1 MLWGSIISEI
11 AYFFNNL
18 WCYYFNKEVGLLLVL
33 IASAWMFNFVIL
45 MAAEKKVSKVKRI
58 DPWGANDADI
68 SDYEKLMR
76 EFGIEPFS
84 NVIKDVPA
92 VHKYMRRGIIYGHR
106 DFRRIAQA
114 MKNKKP
120 FIMLTGLM
128 PSGKMHLGHKMVADE
143 MVYFQQMGAHC
154 YVCVADVEAY
164 LTRGMDPAEMKELA
178 VNEYLLNY
186 IALGLK
192 PEMCTFYFQSDFSND
207 YNVLSKY
214 FSKKVTFNELKAI
227 YGDITTGKIVSAL
240 TQVADILYPQI
251 DMGKPTPTVVPVGTD
266 QDPHLRLTRD
276 IAARFKKE
284 YNFILPSSTYHRY
297 QKGLSGSKM
306 SSSDPNTYI
315 ALTDTKKDVEKKIK
329 RALTGGRDTLD
340 EQKRLGGQPNIC
352 TIFDLY
358 KFHLV
363 DDDEELKVIYDEC
376 VKGEVL
382 CGECKNRCIDYAV
395 KFLGEHQKKREMA
408 KGQLHK
414 FLK

>member
-1 MLWGSIISEI
+1 VLGYCLAVKVII
-11 AYFFNNL
+11 
-18 WCYYFNKEVGLLLVL
+18 
-33 IASAWMFNFVIL
+33 MD
-45 MAAEKKVSKVKRI
+45 KRI
-58 DPWGANDADI
+58 DPWGASDI
-68 SDYEKLMR
+68 SDYDKLMR
-76 EFGIEPFS
+76 EFGIESFS
-84 NVIKDVPA
+84 NVIKSVPN

-106 DFRRIAQA
+106 DFSRIALA
-114 MKNKKP
+114 MKNKAP
-120 FIMLTGLM
+120 FVMLTGLM

-143 MVYFQQMGAHC
+143 MVYFQENGAHC

-164 LTRGMDPAEMKELA
+164 LTRGMDTKVMRELA

-192 PEMCTFYFQSDFSND
+192 PKKCRFYFQSDFSNE
-207 YNVLSKY
+207 YNVISKY
-214 FSKKVTFNELKAI
+214 FAKKVTFNELKAI
-227 YGDITTGKIVSAL
+227 YGGESLTTGKIVSAL

-306 SSSDPNTYI
+306 SSSDPTTYI
-315 ALTDTKKDVEKKIK
+315 ALTDSRKEVERKVK

-340 EQKRLGGQPNIC
+340 EQKKLGGSPLEC
-352 TIFDLY
+352 TVFELY
-358 KFHLV
+358 KFHFM
-363 DDDEELKVIYDEC
+363 DDDKELSKVFDEC
-376 VKGEVL
+376 RSGNVM
-382 CGECKNRCIDYAV
+382 CGECKGRCIELIV
-395 KFLGEHQKKREMA
+395 GFLLKHQAKREKA
-408 KGQLHK
+408 RKVLDK